1 LGNEISDF
9 GIIPVVKVKSVDSE
23 LIMMLPFA
31 DKFKI
36 SNMNHLSDITVDSIM
51 NRLNKQYYEVEDLL
65 LKDKNGKKYK
75 IPYFFQADNGNIYL
89 ADENVGSSGLESVDP
104 YVYIED
110 NKKYVTVGNK
120 QIIEITSDLEGKL
133 RI

>member
-1 LGNEISDF
+1 
-9 GIIPVVKVKSVDSE
+9 
-23 LIMMLPFA
+23 
-31 DKFKI
+31 
-36 SNMNHLSDITVDSIM
+36 
-51 NRLNKQYYEVEDLL
+51 LNKQYYEVEDLL

-89 ADENVGSSGLESVDP
+89 ADENIGNSGLESVDP

-110 NKKYVTVGNK
+110 NKKYVTIENK